1 MITKY
6 GGGSRLKQAR
16 TKIGLT
22 QKALAAE
29 LGLSP
34 AYISLIET
42 ERQQI
47 SEPIAMK
54 MQSRYGISARWLLY
68 GIGGDS
74 GQSTSNLRTV
84 RDEVGMTQKAMASAL
99 GISAQYLG
107 LMERGEQPTSRPV
120 ALKMQE
126 LFGYSAEWILFSRG
140 PKKIFG
146 PESVH
151 DPRPGQSRLW

>member
-29 LGLSP
+29 LDLSP

-42 ERQQI
+42 ERQPI

-54 MQSRYGISARWLLY
+54 MQSRYGVSARWLLY
-68 GIGGDS
+68 GIGGETS
-74 GQSTSNLRTV
+74 QAKSTIRTV
-84 RDEVGMTQKAMASAL
+84 RDEVGITQKGMAAEL

-107 LMERGEQPTSRPV
+107 LMERGDQPVSRPV
-120 ALKMQE
+120 ALKIQQ
-126 LFGYSAEWILFSRG
+126 LFGYRAEWVLFSRG
-140 PKKIFG
+140 PKHV
-146 PESVH
+146 S
-151 DPRPGQSRLW
+151 